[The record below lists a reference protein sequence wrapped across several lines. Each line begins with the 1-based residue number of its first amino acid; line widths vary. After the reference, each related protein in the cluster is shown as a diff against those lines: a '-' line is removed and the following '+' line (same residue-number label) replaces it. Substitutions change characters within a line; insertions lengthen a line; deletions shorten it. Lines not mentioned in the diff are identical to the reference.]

1 MDTLFSVVQAKVD
14 TDLRFT
20 LMAGSLY
27 RHLSR
32 TRGNRH
38 WPCGTRQISN
48 HILLTDATIRICQ
61 SCIEVLLGR
70 RANPALLA
78 AGLQAARAAT
88 RRSDHAKAL
97 DSLREL
103 DQNPRNES
111 TRRESQS
118 PSVEPFILRRIQMTN
133 DRVCQQPEQ
142 LRAPRGSGLDVIRA
156 ELVASC
162 AY

>member
-1 MDTLFSVVQAKVD
+1 MMIENVLAQPINFFRMDTLFSVVQAKVD

-32 TRGNRH
+32 TCGNRH
-38 WPCGTRQISN
+38 WPCRTRQISN

-97 DSLREL
+97 ESLREL
-103 DQNPRNES
+103 DQNPRKREHAP
-111 TRRESQS
+111 RESVTQCGAIHPAAS
-118 PSVEPFILRRIQMTN
+118 PN
-133 DRVCQQPEQ
+133 DK
-142 LRAPRGSGLDVIRA
+142 
-156 ELVASC
+156 
-162 AY
+162 